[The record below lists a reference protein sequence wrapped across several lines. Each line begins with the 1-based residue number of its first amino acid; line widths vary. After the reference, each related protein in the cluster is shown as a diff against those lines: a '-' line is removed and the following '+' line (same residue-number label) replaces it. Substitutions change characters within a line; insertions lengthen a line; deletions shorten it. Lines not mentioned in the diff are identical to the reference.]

1 MKKDTFLYISA
12 FLMDSCFAIVGVCVP
27 LHALQ
32 FGATYDDLGWIST
45 CGAFAYSLTS
55 LVSGRLSDRMGYRP
69 VMTIACIFLVLAFV
83 GYLGVNRIWHFVV
96 LSVLVGV
103 AIAHYWPPMQAW
115 LGRGKSRDRLLPAL
129 GRFNVA
135 WTLGVCIGPAAG
147 GELFEFHPF
156 SGFILGGFLVV
167 LLFAGLLVVP
177 ILESESGAA
186 GGGAKRSVTATA
198 GHFLPLALLANF
210 ATFFAIGLVRALFPK
225 LATDL
230 GFSPSLLGYLL
241 ALIALTQLAVF
252 YFMSRTDRW
261 QFRMSPIIFAQLLA
275 AFGLGLIG
283 IGTQPI
289 IFACGFLLLGGLI
302 GVTFTASIFYSLYA
316 EGPGGRRTG
325 IHEAIVGSGFLF
337 GPLLGG
343 LVAEHF
349 NARLPYLMGSMVILV
364 TIGIQLLIHK
374 MNAPLEDEF
383 EKAF

>member
-1 MKKDTFLYISA
+1 MKKDTFLYINA
-12 FLMDSCFAIVGVCVP
+12 FLMDCCFAIVGVCVP
-27 LHALQ
+27 LHALH
-32 FGATYDDLGWIST
+32 FGATYDDLGHINAW
-45 CGAFAYSLTS
+45 GALAYTLTS
-55 LVSGRLSDRMGYRP
+55 LVSGRLADRMGYRL
-69 VMTIACIFLVLAFV
+69 VMTIGCVFLALAFV
-83 GYLGVNRIWHFVV
+83 GYIGVNRIWHFVL
-96 LSVLVGV
+96 LSVLMAV

-115 LGRGKSRDRLLPAL
+115 LGRGKSRDMLLPAL

-156 SGFILGGFLVV
+156 SGFILSGFLGV

-177 ILESESGAA
+177 IVESEPDAVNR
-186 GGGAKRSVTATA
+186 RSVAATS

-230 GFSPSLLGYLL
+230 DISPSLLGYLL

-289 IFACGFLLLGGLI
+289 VFACGFLLLGGLI

-325 IHEAIVGSGFLF
+325 VHEAIVGSGFLF

-364 TIGIQLLIHK
+364 TIGIQLFIHK
-374 MNAPLEDEF
+374 VKAPRGFVPQAGD
-383 EKAF
+383 

>member
-1 MKKDTFLYISA
+1 MKKDTFLYINA
-12 FLMDSCFAIVGVCVP
+12 FLMDCCFSIVGVCVP
-27 LHALQ
+27 LHALH
-32 FGATYDDLGWIST
+32 FGATYDDLGWINT
-45 CGAFAYSLTS
+45 CGALAYTLTS
-55 LVSGRLSDRMGYRP
+55 LVSGRLADRMGYRL
-69 VMTIACIFLVLAFV
+69 VMTVGCVFLALAFV
-83 GYLGVNRIWHFVV
+83 GYIGVNRIWHFIL
-96 LSVLVGV
+96 LSVLTAV
-103 AIAHYWPPMQAW
+103 AIAHYWPPMQAY
-115 LGRGKSRDRLLPAL
+115 LGRGKSRDMLLPAL

-156 SGFILGGFLVV
+156 SGFILSGFLAV

-177 ILESESGAA
+177 IVESEPDVVNRQSVAA
-186 GGGAKRSVTATA
+186 TS

-230 GFSPSLLGYLL
+230 DISPSLLGYLL
-241 ALIALTQLAVF
+241 ALIALTQVAVF

-261 QFRMSPIIFAQLLA
+261 QFRLSPIIFAQLLA

-289 IFACGFLLLGGLI
+289 VFACGFLLLGGLI

-325 IHEAIVGSGFLF
+325 VHEAIVGSGFLF

-349 NARLPYLMGSMVILV
+349 NARLPYLMGSMVILM
-364 TIGIQLLIHK
+364 TIGIQLFIHK
-374 MNAPLEDEF
+374 MKAPSGFVPQAGD
-383 EKAF
+383 

>member
-1 MKKDTFLYISA
+1 MWR
-12 FLMDSCFAIVGVCVP
+12 G
-27 LHALQ
+27 H
-32 FGATYDDLGWIST
+32 W
-45 CGAFAYSLTS
+45 
-55 LVSGRLSDRMGYRP
+55 
-69 VMTIACIFLVLAFV
+69 AC
-83 GYLGVNRIWHFVV
+83 
-96 LSVLVGV
+96 VLVQLRV
-103 AIAHYWPPMQAW
+103 VNC
-115 LGRGKSRDRLLPAL
+115 LNFTLL
-129 GRFNVA
+129 VD
-135 WTLGVCIGPAAG
+135 
-147 GELFEFHPF
+147 LFW
-156 SGFILGGFLVV
+156 GGFLVV

-225 LATDL
+225 LAIDL

-241 ALIALTQLAVF
+241 ALIAVTQLAVF

-337 GPLLGG
+337 GPSSRRSCCR
-343 LVAEHF
+343 AF
-349 NARLPYLMGSMVILV
+349 QC
-364 TIGIQLLIHK
+364 TICPI
-374 MNAPLEDEF
+374 
-383 EKAF
+383 